1 MTGWRLSGISVW
13 LTALWLLLWGDIS
26 AANVVSGVAV
36 AVAVLVFARMP
47 RVRAADDDE
56 RPRIRPI
63 ATAYLA
69 VYVLYKLVEANLILA
84 WEIVTP
90 KNKINVGVVAVPL
103 RTDSEVAMMVV
114 ANVITLTPGTVTIES
129 IGSPP
134 VLYVN
139 VLHLDSIDEVRADL
153 LHIEELCVK
162 AFGSARA
169 RAQLIGE
176 VSV

>member
-1 MTGWRLSGISVW
+1 MTGWRISGVLVW
-13 LTALWLLLWGDIS
+13 LTALWLLLWDDLS
-26 AANVVSGVAV
+26 VANVLSGVAV
-36 AVAVLVFARMP
+36 AVAVLVFARIP
-47 RVRAADDDE
+47 GVRAADDDE
-56 RPRIRPI
+56 RPRIRPV
-63 ATAYLA
+63 ATAYLV

-84 WEIVTP
+84 WEIITP

-129 IGSPP
+129 VGSPP

-139 VLHLDSIDEVRADL
+139 VLHLHSIDEVRADL

-169 RAQLIGE
+169 RGQLIGE